1 MIEREKPMKILVADD
16 HKTIVDGV
24 ILDLKEI
31 LPDASVIGACKAEE
45 IVELCNETKFDV
57 IFMDIDIP
65 SANGITLAKTVLNKY
80 PRTNII
86 YITGHEKYALES
98 YETNASTFLIK
109 PITKKAIEKALNNLR
124 FPVSDITDD
133 EIIAEYSSEG
143 YIGKRIQK
151 YRQERGM
158 SRNELAELL
167 NVTPPTVHRWET
179 GVRMPDLIMIIK
191 IADILGVKLNELIKK
206 EP

>member
-1 MIEREKPMKILVADD
+1 MKILVADD
-16 HKTIVDGV
+16 HKSIVDGI

-31 LPDASVIGACKAEE
+31 LPDATVIGACKSKE
-45 IVELCNETKFDV
+45 IVELCNETKFDI

-65 SANGITLAKTVLNKY
+65 SSNGISLAKTVLDKY

-86 YITGHEKYALES
+86 YITGYEKYALES

-109 PITKKAIEKALNNLR
+109 PITKKAIEKALNSLR
-124 FPVSDITDD
+124 FPVSDITD
-133 EIIAEYSSEG
+133 EMVTAEYSGEG

-151 YRQERGM
+151 YREERGI
-158 SRNELAELL
+158 SRNEFAELL

-179 GVRMPDLIMIIK
+179 GVRMPDLATIMK
-191 IADILGVKLNELIKK
+191 IANILGVNVDDLLEKDKSS
-206 EP
+206 

>member
-1 MIEREKPMKILVADD
+1 MKILVADD

-31 LPDASVIGACKAEE
+31 LPDATVIGACKSKE
-45 IVELCNETKFDV
+45 IVELCNETRFDV

-65 SANGITLAKTVLNKY
+65 STNGITLAKMVLDKY

-109 PITKKAIEKALNNLR
+109 PITKKAIEKALDNLR
-124 FPVSDITDD
+124 FPISDITD
-133 EIIAEYSSEG
+133 EMITAEYSGEG
-143 YIGKRIQK
+143 FIGRRIQK
-151 YRQERGM
+151 YREERGI
-158 SRNELAELL
+158 SRNEFAELL

-179 GVRMPDLIMIIK
+179 GVRMPDLATLMK
-191 IADILGVKLNELIKK
+191 ITNILGIKLDELI
-206 EP
+206 ELST